1 MGKRKNNFLDGMAGG
16 ASARVWK
23 SEVSHWRT
31 DQALH
36 VHLQMTSWEGR
47 VTGEA
52 DTEGTHREEQGQ
64 ESLWAS
70 LGTEHKGNFCF
81 PGNKLFAQVG
91 SLAICTAG
99 SGLWFICQENDSSG
113 KRTHFPE
120 NSCPSKGCSTDTTSQ
135 SSCVP
140 AISLFSLLGLFTHSW
155 RQAKTQGSA
164 LHVWGVPSCTCVVF
178 QSGSVLPLTF
188 DSIPELLWRN

>member
-1 MGKRKNNFLDGMAGG
+1 MGWQGEPVQE
-16 ASARVWK
+16 S
-23 SEVSHWRT
+23 
-31 DQALH
+31 
-36 VHLQMTSWEGR
+36 GR
-47 VTGEA
+47 VRCPTEEQIRLYTCICRWRPEKAEWTGEA
-52 DTEGTHREEQGQ
+52 DIKGTHREEQGQ

-81 PGNKLFAQVG
+81 PGNKLFAQVV

-99 SGLWFICQENDSSG
+99 LGLWFICQENDSSG

-120 NSCPSKGCSTDTTSQ
+120 NSCPSEGCSTDTTSQ

-164 LHVWGVPSCTCVVF
+164 LHVWGVPSCICVAF